1 MVRAQQGQDL
11 SPLAH
16 SLHWAAQAE
25 SHNTEH
31 RPALLS
37 NNPLSFHEWEA
48 EQVVCCPDAVA
59 NQKACMGQSANH
71 TDQNKI
77 CTEQKG
83 PFSSFRFAAYCLF
96 TCDVICRIC
105 PGLTFQPH
113 YLVISMQFESA
124 GDKNKIVHFR
134 LFWIFHSLKNI
145 SLFFYESLVSSSS
158 LTWFTEA
165 WRLTYKIWI
174 FYFLNI
180 FVRNPTSLSTN
191 LISINIQYPFQGL
204 SWKPLDDGGD
214 CRGSGWIGK
223 VSSATGDVKMTRDWT
238 IEDKTRF

>member
-1 MVRAQQGQDL
+1 MKCTYIAFAPVWPLSVYTWSHSRLTVWGQ
-11 SPLAH
+11 
-16 SLHWAAQAE
+16 HWADHFRCQCQWSE
-25 SHNTEH
+25 HSKGRTCPHWPTVCTEQLRLSHTTQSTG
-31 RPALLS
+31 LLS

-105 PGLTFQPH
+105 PGLTFQSH

-124 GDKNKIVHFR
+124 GDKNKIVHF
-134 LFWIFHSLKNI
+134 
-145 SLFFYESLVSSSS
+145 
-158 LTWFTEA
+158 
-165 WRLTYKIWI
+165 
-174 FYFLNI
+174 
-180 FVRNPTSLSTN
+180 
-191 LISINIQYPFQGL
+191 
-204 SWKPLDDGGD
+204 
-214 CRGSGWIGK
+214 
-223 VSSATGDVKMTRDWT
+223 
-238 IEDKTRF
+238 